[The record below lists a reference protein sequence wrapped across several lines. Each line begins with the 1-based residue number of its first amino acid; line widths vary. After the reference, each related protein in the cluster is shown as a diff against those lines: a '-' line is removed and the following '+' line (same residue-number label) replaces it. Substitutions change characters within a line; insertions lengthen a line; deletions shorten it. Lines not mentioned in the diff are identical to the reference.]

1 MIVITTPTGM
11 IGSQVLQNVV
21 SADAPVRIII
31 RDATKL
37 PRELENSVEIIEGSH
52 GDAET
57 VDRAFNGAD
66 AVFWLTPPNPKAR
79 TVQEAFVDFTLPAA
93 EAIKKHGVKRIVD
106 VTALGRGTDW
116 ADKAGYATGSLAMD
130 DVLAKTGANFRAL
143 TMPSFMDNIARQA
156 QAIKEMGKF
165 FSPISGAIKL
175 PSVATRDIAATAA
188 KYLLDDSWV
197 GQNEVPVLGPEDIS
211 FDDMAEIMSDVLG
224 KPVTFQQIPAEA
236 YKSRFVE
243 FGMSDAMA
251 QGMLDM
257 AIAKDH
263 GLDKGVKRTPEYST
277 PTSFRTW
284 CEDTLKPLV
293 FA

>member
-11 IGSQVLQNVV
+11 IGSQVLQNVA
-21 SADAPVRIII
+21 SSGAPVRVIV

-37 PRELENSVEIIEGSH
+37 PDDLKTSIEVIEGSH

-57 VDRAFNGAD
+57 VERAFAGAD
-66 AVFWLTPPNPKAR
+66 AVFWLTPPNPKASS
-79 TVQEAFVDFTLPAA
+79 VHEAFVDFTQPAA
-93 EAIKKHGVKRIVD
+93 DAIKSQGVKRVVD
-106 VTALGRGTDW
+106 ITALGRGTEW

-130 DVLAKTGANFRAL
+130 DLIASTGVHFRAL
-143 TMPSFMDNIARQA
+143 TMPSFMDNIGRQA
-156 QAIKEMGKF
+156 QAIKNMGKF
-165 FSPISGAIKL
+165 FSPISGEIKL

-188 KYLLDDSWV
+188 KYLLGDGWV
-197 GQNEVPVLGPEDIS
+197 GQEEVPVLGSEDIS
-211 FDDMAEIMSDVLG
+211 FNDMAEIMSEVLG
-224 KPVTFQQIPAEA
+224 KPVQFQQTSAEA
-236 YKSRFVE
+236 YKSQFVG

-263 GLDKGVKRTPEYST
+263 GLDKGVNRTPALST

-293 FA
+293 LT